1 MLEKES
7 IVIIRKPWT
16 LFTYDL
22 LVNIMKLIEKKTSNV
37 TKAIE
42 PGLGQLQN
50 LKKKTKTWVGET
62 IVGA

>member
-50 LKKKTKTWVGET
+50 LKKKN
-62 IVGA
+62 